1 MTRSIDS
8 HVLFNWFTESRFT
21 MNRLLVSALFTS
33 LLCLI
38 SAQLHAQQ
46 YKFYVAA
53 ESEDKVF
60 RVSFDSETET
70 STIENTILV
79 GEYPTENEGP
89 HGIGVDPSGD
99 YWFVSLGHGVPYGH
113 LYKYE
118 IGTDQKIGRVELGM
132 FPATLDIS
140 SATGWVYVANFNL
153 HGPHEPSSVSVVD
166 GSTMEEIERIET
178 GVMPHGSRLNSDG
191 TRQYHVSM
199 MTDELYEL
207 DAISMSVS
215 RVLKLSDSESGME
228 MDHQAHQ
235 TDSGSDHNMGM
246 HSDSGSH
253 QPAVKPTW
261 ASPNPEMPHVY
272 VAGNGNDKIY
282 VVNTDSW
289 TVTDVWDSP
298 GKAPYNLEPT
308 HSGDRLVVT
317 YKGEGAVGI
326 WDIESGKQ
334 LKKIR
339 TTRKVTHGVV
349 ISPDDRYAFV
359 SSEGIGG
366 ESGTVDIIDLQTLE
380 MVDVIEVGKQA
391 AGIAFWKIDG

>member
-1 MTRSIDS
+1 MK
-8 HVLFNWFTESRFT
+8 
-21 MNRLLVSALFTS
+21 RLLISTLFTL

-38 SAQLHAQQ
+38 SIQLQAQQ

-60 RVSFDSETET
+60 RVSFDAETAT

-99 YWFVSLGHGVPYGH
+99 YWFVSLGHGIPFGH

-118 IGTDQKIGRVELGM
+118 IGTDRKIDRVELGM

-140 SATGWVYVANFNL
+140 PATGWVYVANFNL
-153 HGPHEPSSVSVVD
+153 HGPHEPSSVSIVD
-166 GSTMEEIERIET
+166 GSTMDEIERIET

-207 DAISMSVS
+207 DAIEMGVS
-215 RVLKLSDSESGME
+215 RVLKLLDSESGMA
-228 MDHQAHQ
+228 MDQGMHQA
-235 TDSGSDHNMGM
+235 SGDTGDDMSTHDNHNT
-246 HSDSGSH
+246 H
-253 QPAVKPTW
+253 QPNVKPTW
-261 ASPNPEMPHVY
+261 ASPNPEKLHVY

-282 VVNTDSW
+282 VVNTESW
-289 TVTDVWDSP
+289 TVSDVWDSP

-308 HSGDRLVVT
+308 HAGDRLIVT

-326 WDIESGKQ
+326 WDIDTGEQ
-334 LKKIR
+334 LKKIE
-339 TTRKVTHGVV
+339 TSRKVTHGVV
-349 ISPDDRYAFV
+349 ISPDDKYAFV
-359 SSEGIGG
+359 TSEGIGG
-366 ESGTVDIIDLQTLE
+366 ESGTVDVVDLQTLE
-380 MVDVIEVGKQA
+380 IVDVIEVGKQA
-391 AGIAFWKIDG
+391 AGIAFWKIEG

>member
-1 MTRSIDS
+1 MRRSLYS
-8 HVLFNWFTESRFT
+8 VLFTI
-21 MNRLLVSALFTS
+21 LF
-33 LLCLI
+33 CLA
-38 SAQLHAQQ
+38 STGLKAQN

-79 GEYPTENEGP
+79 GEFPTENEGP
-89 HGIGVDPSGD
+89 HGLGVDPSGD

-118 IGTDQKIGRVELGM
+118 IGTDRKIARTELGM

-140 SATGWVYVANFNL
+140 PATGWVYIANFNL
-153 HGPHEPSSVSVVD
+153 HGPHEPSTVSIVD
-166 GSTMEEIERIET
+166 GNTMDEIERIET
-178 GVMPHGSRLNSDG
+178 GIMPHGSRLNADG
-191 TRQYHVSM
+191 TIQYHVSM

-207 DAISMSVS
+207 DAISMGVS
-215 RVLKLSDSESGME
+215 RVLKLSGAASGME
-228 MDHQAHQ
+228 MTHDAHHEGSSENQVHDMGEDADHSREH
-235 TDSGSDHNMGM
+235 
-246 HSDSGSH
+246 
-253 QPAVKPTW
+253 PAVKPTW
-261 ASPNPEMPHVY
+261 ASPNPERSHVY

-289 TVTDVWDSP
+289 TVSDVWDTP

-317 YKGEGAVGI
+317 YKGEGATGI
-326 WDIESGKQ
+326 WDIETGKQ
-334 LKKIR
+334 LKKIQ
-339 TTRKVTHGVV
+339 TSRKVTHGVV

-359 SSEGIGG
+359 TSEGIGG
-366 ESGTVDIIDLQTLE
+366 ESGTVDIVDLE
-380 MVDVIEVGKQA
+380 SMEIVDTVEVGKQA
-391 AGIAFWKIDG
+391 AGIAFWKVEE

>member
-1 MTRSIDS
+1 
-8 HVLFNWFTESRFT
+8 
-21 MNRLLVSALFTS
+21 
-33 LLCLI
+33 
-38 SAQLHAQQ
+38 
-46 YKFYVAA
+46 
-53 ESEDKVF
+53 
-60 RVSFDSETET
+60 
-70 STIENTILV
+70 
-79 GEYPTENEGP
+79 
-89 HGIGVDPSGD
+89 
-99 YWFVSLGHGVPYGH
+99 
-113 LYKYE
+113 
-118 IGTDQKIGRVELGM
+118 
-132 FPATLDIS
+132 
-140 SATGWVYVANFNL
+140 
-153 HGPHEPSSVSVVD
+153 
-166 GSTMEEIERIET
+166 MEEIERIET

>member
-1 MTRSIDS
+1 MDA
-8 HVLFNWFTESRFT
+8 
-21 MNRLLVSALFTS
+21 MNRLLLSILFTI
-33 LLCLI
+33 LFCLASNQI
-38 SAQLHAQQ
+38 QAQH

-60 RVSFDSETET
+60 RVSFDSETKT

-79 GEYPTENEGP
+79 GEFPTENEGP

-99 YWFVSLGHGVPYGH
+99 YWFLSLGHGVPYGH

-118 IGTDQKIGRVELGM
+118 IGTDQKISRTELGM

-140 SATGWVYVANFNL
+140 PATGWVYISNFNL

-166 GSTMEEIERIET
+166 GATMDEIERIET
-178 GVMPHGSRLNSDG
+178 GVMPHGSRMNSDG
-191 TRQYHVSM
+191 TLQYHVSM

-207 DAISMSVS
+207 DAINMSVS
-215 RVLKLSDSESGME
+215 RVLKLTDGESGVE
-228 MDHQAHQ
+228 MNHSED
-235 TDSGSDHNMGM
+235 
-246 HSDSGSH
+246 HSDNQSHSEGGMSMSADHKSH
-253 QPAVKPTW
+253 QPVVKPTW
-261 ASPNPEMPHVY
+261 ASPNPERPHVY

-282 VVNTDSW
+282 VVDTETWAVLNI
-289 TVTDVWDSP
+289 WDSP

-308 HSGDRLVVT
+308 HNGDRLIVT

-326 WDIESGKQ
+326 WDVESGKQ
-334 LKKIR
+334 LKKIQNS
-339 TTRKVTHGVV
+339 RKVTHGVV

-366 ESGTVDIIDLQTLE
+366 ESGTVDIVDIEALE
-380 MVDVIEVGKQA
+380 IVDTVEVGKQA
-391 AGIAFWKIDG
+391 AGIAFWKIEE

>member
-1 MTRSIDS
+1 MK
-8 HVLFNWFTESRFT
+8 
-21 MNRLLVSALFTS
+21 RLLISALFTS
-33 LLCLI
+33 LLLCLTT
-38 SAQLHAQQ
+38 SQLQAQQ

-60 RVSFDSETET
+60 RVSFDAETES

-79 GEYPTENEGP
+79 GEFPTENEGP

-99 YWFVSLGHGVPYGH
+99 YWFVSLGHGIPYGH

-118 IGTDQKIGRVELGM
+118 TGTDRKVGRVELGM

-140 SATGWVYVANFNL
+140 PATGWVYVANFNL
-153 HGPHEPSSVSVVD
+153 HGPHEPSSVSIVD
-166 GSTMEEIERIET
+166 GATMDEIERIET

-191 TRQYHVSM
+191 TMQYHVSM

-207 DAISMSVS
+207 DAINMSVS
-215 RVLKLSDSESGME
+215 RVLNLSGDDSGTEMNQGAHHVENESGH
-228 MDHQAHQ
+228 DAA
-235 TDSGSDHNMGM
+235 M
-246 HSDSGSH
+246 HSNEGPH
-253 QPAVKPTW
+253 QPKVKPTW
-261 ASPNPEMPHVY
+261 ASPSPDMPHVY

-282 VVNTDSW
+282 VVNSDSW
-289 TVTDVWDSP
+289 MVSDVWESP

-308 HSGDRLVVT
+308 HAGDRLIVT

-326 WDIESGKQ
+326 WDIESGEQ
-334 LKKIR
+334 LKKIS
-339 TTRKVTHGVV
+339 TSRKVTHGVV
-349 ISPDDRYAFV
+349 IAPDDRYAFV

-380 MVDVIEVGKQA
+380 IVDVVEVGKQA
-391 AGIAFWKIDG
+391 AGIAFWKMEE